1 MTLCARAGGLALLL
15 VLPATATAARA
26 QSDTLGPHTTLA
38 GWADDA
44 LLTILDRDAARGGR
58 LSERGILQRF
68 WSDIDP
74 DYQINLMRMRFDLVD
89 DYEWSGHTSG
99 ARYWGGSINTRDEA
113 IGAEFKARAP
123 LGERWAADVNL
134 RHQSLLEL
142 TRSLVRLRVRRT
154 ARSGVYT
161 ALDGAFSFHKPSS
174 DVGLA
179 AGWQRGN
186 TQVEIALTALDAFNN
201 FIYGGLKVQ
210 NTPADT
216 ALDYRRQPFLLHG
229 HADLPLGRRW
239 RVAGYAGVMRPATLR
254 AYVQAAPDSGF
265 LQDERYG
272 FAGALAEWLPS
283 RRVTVGASATVI
295 RAVTD
300 RTPLPNGGAVND
312 FRLTERTATLGGSIL
327 FRPLPHW
334 LLEGWLGRMWRPE
347 RRVYRQGAA
356 PDVNYADVSWSGQ
369 AVVMYRPS
377 QGFTGS
383 VGLDLDRR
391 DVVRGYGEVPS
402 LESSQG
408 RHNSEIRCDFGWR
421 FPNRSLFSLG
431 LGFDLDPGIWPRGW
445 FGGAHGR
452 FALYW

>member
-1 MTLCARAGGLALLL
+1 MPATLRGRATLAGSARLGSATGSRGRAQVPDRAAMTRFARAGGLALLL
-15 VLPATATAARA
+15 VLPAAATAARA
-26 QSDTLGPHTTLA
+26 QSDTVGLHTTLA

-44 LLTILDRDAARGGR
+44 LLAILDRDAARGGR

-89 DYEWSGHTSG
+89 DDEWYRHTSG
-99 ARYWGGSINTRDEA
+99 GRYWGGSINTRDEA
-113 IGAEFKARAP
+113 IGAEFKARTS
-123 LGERWAADVNL
+123 LGGRWAADVNL

-154 ARSGVYT
+154 ARSGAYT

-201 FIYGGLKVQ
+201 VIYGGLKVQ

-216 ALDYRRQPFLLHG
+216 AIDYRRQPFLLHG

-272 FAGALAEWLPS
+272 FAGAVAEWLPS
-283 RRVTVGASATVI
+283 HRLTVGAYRSEEHTSE
-295 RAVTD
+295 
-300 RTPLPNGGAVND
+300 LQSHVNLVC
-312 FRLTERTATLGGSIL
+312 R
-327 FRPLPHW
+327 
-334 LLEGWLGRMWRPE
+334 
-347 RRVYRQGAA
+347 
-356 PDVNYADVSWSGQ
+356 
-369 AVVMYRPS
+369 
-377 QGFTGS
+377 
-383 VGLDLDRR
+383 
-391 DVVRGYGEVPS
+391 
-402 LESSQG
+402 
-408 RHNSEIRCDFGWR
+408 
-421 FPNRSLFSLG
+421 
-431 LGFDLDPGIWPRGW
+431 
-445 FGGAHGR
+445 
-452 FALYW
+452 